1 MPIVIS
7 SVIQSTVLAAVAIG
21 SLMAATAT
29 LPSVSPLMAFIAE
42 MPSAAPPPPPPP
54 PPIQSGSVMR
64 PATAASLAAA
74 PVEAPHSIEP
84 EPVAAD
90 EGGLPGGVEGGILT
104 GVTGIIPTVVEA
116 PPPPPAPPR
125 TEPRRIG
132 GDLKAP
138 GLTHRVEPLYPL
150 IAQFSHVQGIVLLD
164 AIVDANGLV
173 QSVTVIKGHSLL
185 TAAAIDAVKQ
195 WQYAPLLLNGNPIPF
210 ELTVTL
216 VFHLTES

>member
-1 MPIVIS
+1 MP
-7 SVIQSTVLAAVAIG
+7 
-21 SLMAATAT
+21 
-29 LPSVSPLMAFIAE
+29 
-42 MPSAAPPPPPPP
+42 
-54 PPIQSGSVMR
+54 
-64 PATAASLAAA
+64 PATAASLAA

-90 EGGLPGGVEGGILT
+90 DGGLPGGVEGGILS

-150 IAQFSHVQGIVLLD
+150 IAQFSHIQGIVLLD

-173 QSVTVIKGHSLL
+173 QSVTVIKGHALL

-216 VFHLTES
+216 VFHLSES